1 MRQHQIDARF
11 SVPQIARMSST
22 TDCTDNTDGS
32 VAADGFRGARTAS
45 LHSVSSVVSTFR
57 HRRRAW
63 IAGRFFN
70 AVLLMLTVVVAIRCA
85 ESPASAAGKPNIVII
100 ISDDQAWGD
109 YGFMGHPAI
118 QTPHLDKLAAESL
131 TFTRGY
137 VPASLCCPSLASI
150 ITGRF
155 PHQHRVT
162 SNDPL
167 VPAGMK
173 PAEFQKSPGFQAGRD
188 IMNSYMDA
196 MPTLPRLLSGNG
208 YLSLQTGK
216 WWQGSYTHGGFTH
229 GMTKGGRHGD
239 EGLDI
244 GRKTM
249 QPIYDFIGEA
259 KKEGKPFFVW
269 YAPMMPHD
277 PHTPPARILE
287 KYKGRTPSE
296 HVAKYW
302 AMVEWFDE
310 TCGELLGF
318 LDREKAAENTIV
330 VYVTDN
336 GWIQNPDAPK
346 YAPKSKQSQYDGG
359 LRTPIMVRWPA
370 KIRPAKGDAVVSSL
384 DILPTL
390 LDATGIKRPEGL
402 PGVSLMDSA
411 ALGARDAVF
420 GECFTHNSKDL
431 GNPSASLRWRWA
443 IMGGWKLIVPAS
455 QNEPT
460 AQTELYNLKADPT
473 EEKNLADAEKERVEK
488 MRVKLDAWWKG

>member
-1 MRQHQIDARF
+1 MNPVRA
-11 SVPQIARMSST
+11 SVFRILVFALAGVCAFGVPCLLGEDRLKPELQTR
-22 TDCTDNTDGS
+22 
-32 VAADGFRGARTAS
+32 AAS
-45 LHSVSSVVSTFR
+45 Q
-57 HRRRAW
+57 
-63 IAGRFFN
+63 
-70 AVLLMLTVVVAIRCA
+70 
-85 ESPASAAGKPNIVII
+85 PNIVML

-131 TFTRGY
+131 TFRRGY

-162 SNDPL
+162 SNDPP
-167 VPAGMK
+167 VPAGMT
-173 PAEFQKSPGFQAGRD
+173 PRDFQKSPAFQAGRD
-188 IMNSYMDA
+188 VMNSYMDA
-196 MPTLPRLLSGNG
+196 IPTLPRLLSANG
-208 YLSLQTGK
+208 YRSLQTGK

-287 KYKGRTPSE
+287 KYKGKTPSE

-310 TCGELLGF
+310 TCGGLLGA
-318 LDREKAAENTIV
+318 LEREKVAENTIV
-330 VYVTDN
+330 VYVADN

-346 YAPKSKQSQYDGG
+346 YALKSKQSQYDGG

-370 KIRPAKGDAVVSSL
+370 KIHPAMNGETVVSSL

-390 LDATGIKRPEGL
+390 LDAAGVKRPEGL
-402 PGVSLMDSA
+402 PGVSLTDSA
-411 ALGARDAVF
+411 ALKARDTVF

-431 GNPSASLRWRWA
+431 ANPSASLRWRWV
-443 IMGGWKLIVPAS
+443 IQGDWKLIVPAT
-455 QNEPT
+455 QNEPEGK
-460 AQTELYNLKADPT
+460 TELYNLKVDPN
-473 EEKNLADAEKERVEK
+473 EEKNLADIEKERAEK